1 MVLREFS
8 EWVRTIEGT
17 FHMSVISPN
26 ICNPAAYAVAEAH
39 NSEQLGCSWN
49 NPYVVT
55 RYTPATSQPLQKVLD
70 DWASRNGGPEAAAAI
85 LQSSGLVPHNA
96 WLCVAKKRE
105 LVRSEVPVFMERK
118 VLSIWDSI
126 TSELGPEVQLGAAV
140 EHVQQGTPGNVTKY
154 SFQRYRLGRT
164 SIGKWVRED
173 IISTVRTI
181 SDNREELVC
190 ERILQNCLRHSG
202 LRLPSVR
209 FYRSANIGGHNAT
222 PLVMVL
228 SATGEAKAVI
238 MPRFA

>member
-1 MVLREFS
+1 
-8 EWVRTIEGT
+8 
-17 FHMSVISPN
+17 MSVITPN

-39 NSEQLGCSWN
+39 NSEQIGCSRN

-55 RYTPATSQPLQKVLD
+55 RYTPATSQPLRKVLD
-70 DWASRNGGPEAAAAI
+70 DWPSRHGGPEAAAAI
-85 LQSSGLVPHNA
+85 LQSCGLVPNRA
-96 WLCVAKKRE
+96 WTCVGKKRE
-105 LVRSEVPVFMERK
+105 LVRSENPVVMERM
-118 VLSIWDSI
+118 VVSMWDSN
-126 TSELGPEVQLGAAV
+126 TSELGDEVTLGDAV
-140 EHVQQGTPGNVTKY
+140 EHVQQGTPGNITKY
-154 SFQRYRLGRT
+154 SWQRYKLGRT

-202 LRLPSVR
+202 VRLPAVR
-209 FYRSANIGGHNAT
+209 FYRSANISGHNAT

-228 SATGEAKAVI
+228 ASTGEPKAVL

>member
-1 MVLREFS
+1 
-8 EWVRTIEGT
+8 
-17 FHMSVISPN
+17 MSVISPN

-39 NSEQLGCSWN
+39 NSEQIGCSWN

-55 RYTPATSQPLQKVLD
+55 RYTPGTSQPLQKVLD
-70 DWASRNGGPEAAAAI
+70 DWASRNGGPEAAAEI
-85 LQSSGLVPHNA
+85 LKSSGLVPHNA
-96 WLCVAKKRE
+96 WLCLAKKRE
-105 LVRSEVPVFMERK
+105 LVRSENPVFMERK
-118 VLSIWDSI
+118 VVSLWDSI
-126 TSELGPEVQLGAAV
+126 TSVLGEEVQLGEAV
-140 EHVQQGTPGNVTKY
+140 EHVQQGTPGNITKY
-154 SFQRYRLGRT
+154 SFERYRLGRT

-209 FYRSANIGGHNAT
+209 FHRSANTGGHNAT

-228 SATGEAKAVI
+228 AATGAPKAVL

>member
-1 MVLREFS
+1 
-8 EWVRTIEGT
+8 
-17 FHMSVISPN
+17 MSVITPN

-39 NSEQLGCSWN
+39 NESQPGCSRN
-49 NPYVVT
+49 NPYVIT
-55 RYTPATSQPLQKVLD
+55 RYTPPTSEPLQKVLK
-70 DWASRNGGPEAAAAI
+70 DWATRNGGPETAAEI
-85 LQSSGLVPHNA
+85 LKSSGLVPHNA
-96 WLCVAKKRE
+96 WLCLAKKRE
-105 LVRSEVPVFMERK
+105 LVRSENPVFMERK
-118 VLSIWDSI
+118 VVSLWDSI
-126 TSELGPEVQLGAAV
+126 TSSLGEEVQLGDAV
-140 EHVQQGTPGNVTKY
+140 EHVQLGTPGNVTKY

-202 LRLPSVR
+202 VRLPSVR
-209 FYRSANIGGHNAT
+209 FYRSANISGHNAT

-228 SATGEAKAVI
+228 ATTGAPKAVL

>member
-1 MVLREFS
+1 
-8 EWVRTIEGT
+8 
-17 FHMSVISPN
+17 MSVISPN

-39 NSEQLGCSWN
+39 NSEQLGCSRN
-49 NPYVVT
+49 NPYVIT
-55 RYTPATSQPLQKVLD
+55 KYTPATSEPLQRVLD
-70 DWASRNGGPEAAAAI
+70 DWPSRHGGPEAAAAI
-85 LQSSGLVPHNA
+85 LQSCGLVPHNA
-96 WLCVAKKRE
+96 WLCLAKKRE
-105 LVRSEVPVFMERK
+105 LVRSENPVFMERK
-118 VLSIWDSI
+118 VVSMWDSI
-126 TSELGPEVQLGAAV
+126 TSELGDEVTLGDAV

-173 IISTVRTI
+173 IISTTRAI

-202 LRLPSVR
+202 LRLPVVR
-209 FYRSANIGGHNAT
+209 FYRSANGGGHNAT

-228 SATGEAKAVI
+228 ASTGEPKAVL

>member
-1 MVLREFS
+1 
-8 EWVRTIEGT
+8 
-17 FHMSVISPN
+17 MSVISPN

-39 NSEQLGCSWN
+39 NSEQIGCSMN
-49 NPYVVT
+49 NPYIVT

-105 LVRSEVPVFMERK
+105 LVRYEVPVVMERK

-126 TSELGPEVQLGAAV
+126 VSELGAEVQLGPAV
-140 EHVQQGTPGNVTKY
+140 EHVQQGTPGNITKY
-154 SFQRYRLGRT
+154 SWQRYRLGMT

-202 LRLPSVR
+202 LRLPAVR
-209 FYRSANIGGHNAT
+209 FHRSANTGGHNAT

-228 SATGEAKAVI
+228 TSTGEPKAVI